1 MPRPKGSKNKVSVEE
16 TSSEKVE
23 GNEMKVDLTTYTNK
37 IAELENQ
44 LLVERQRV
52 GNLTIK
58 LAETEA
64 NYLKI
69 RKRCANIE
77 TQLLKKK

>member
-1 MPRPKGSKNKVSVEE
+1 MPRPAGSKNKLENNV
-16 TSSEKVE
+16 
-23 GNEMKVDLTTYTNK
+23 NVDIVTYTNK

-44 LLVERQRV
+44 LLLERATI

-58 LAETEA
+58 LAEAEQKY
-64 NYLKI
+64 NKI
-69 RKRCANIE
+69 RKRCANVE